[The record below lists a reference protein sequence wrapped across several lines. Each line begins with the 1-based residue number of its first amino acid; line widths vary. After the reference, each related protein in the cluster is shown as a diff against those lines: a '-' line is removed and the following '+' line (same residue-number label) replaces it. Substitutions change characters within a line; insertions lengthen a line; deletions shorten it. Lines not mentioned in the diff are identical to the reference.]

1 MECIAAQVKM
11 TGHMQKSA
19 QVMQHMNQLVKLGNI
34 QETMQ
39 EMQKEM
45 MKVARPLCLS
55 HMASFN

>member
-45 MKVARPLCLS
+45 MKVARQLCFES
-55 HMASFN
+55 VSYK